1 MAKRLPATAAMLSVA
16 VLTGCAAASP
26 TGVAS
31 VPTAHR
37 SPTATPSRAPSS
49 MADAGVV
56 PTCDVI
62 RGMFATANVAVSSV
76 VDETANVQ
84 HAVARETLAY
94 RILRHCTV
102 SVPGRRTTSVVE
114 IDGPGTVQLL
124 SAFKALGIDCTDL
137 PIARGY

>member
-1 MAKRLPATAAMLSVA
+1 
-16 VLTGCAAASP
+16 
-26 TGVAS
+26 
-31 VPTAHR
+31 
-37 SPTATPSRAPSS
+37 

-84 HAVARETLAY
+84 HAVARGTLAY

-137 PIARGY
+137 PIARGYWDASFICPGPGSYYGLVGSYLIHIGPFFGVTDVEHVAQNLLRALT